1 MTLSLIIGVSLG
13 CVSILFSRLL
23 KQLDEI
29 LFYGLMLAVIG
40 ALYVGFTW
48 THTTSFVINC
58 IQCFF
63 FGTLAYLGIK
73 KSAYLLAAGFVLHGT
88 FDLVYSLF
96 PLPDL
101 RPPHY
106 DLFCW
111 SIDWVIGV
119 YLFIIAY
126 RQSNAATIKA
136 KDVSF
141 VQKLPT

>member
-1 MTLSLIIGVSLG
+1 MTLALIIGISLG
-13 CVSILFSRLL
+13 FVSILFSRLL
-23 KQLDEI
+23 KHLDEI

-48 THTTSFVINC
+48 TDITSFVINC

-73 KSAYLLAAGFVLHGT
+73 KNGYILAVGFILHGA
-88 FDLVYSLF
+88 FDFVYDLF

-101 RPPHY
+101 RPAHY

-111 SIDWVIGV
+111 SIDWVLGV

-126 RQSNAATIKA
+126 RQSNAATRKN
-136 KDVSF
+136 
-141 VQKLPT
+141 